1 MRILY
6 SSRFAREYEKL
17 PNRIKNV
24 SQVRESMFRKNPF
37 DRILAT
43 HKLHGR
49 LSDFWSFSIGFR
61 YRIIFEF
68 AADDEVHFHSV
79 GNHDVYQ

>member
-1 MRILY
+1 MNIIY
-6 SSRFAREYEKL
+6 TSKFKREYKKL
-17 PNRIKNV
+17 PSKVKSRAEENEIL
-24 SQVRESMFRKNPF
+24 FRKNPF
-37 DRILAT
+37 DSRLDT

-49 LSDFWSFSIGFR
+49 LKEFWSFSIGFK

-68 AADDEVHFHSV
+68 GDDTIYFYST